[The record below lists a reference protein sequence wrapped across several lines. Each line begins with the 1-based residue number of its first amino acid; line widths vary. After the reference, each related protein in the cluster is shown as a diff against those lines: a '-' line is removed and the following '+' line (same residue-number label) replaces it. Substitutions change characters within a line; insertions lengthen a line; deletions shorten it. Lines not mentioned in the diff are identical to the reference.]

1 MSADLGDIIRVV
13 DLVGVAVNGL
23 LGGEIARRERL
34 DPIGFAVLG
43 ILSALGGGMLRD
55 TLLQR
60 GTPVA
65 LTDPWYLVVAL
76 FAALVAFVVPFEGR
90 TWNAIY
96 PSLDGLALGTW
107 AAVGTQKALLLDIH
121 WFPAIL
127 LGVLTACGGGVV
139 RDVML
144 GSVPAILQ
152 RSELYA
158 TAAFAGGASFVLLQL
173 VTTDPLASLGALLI
187 GGGVC
192 DLARRRG
199 WMLPTEPKWRPSRV
213 HRR

>member
-1 MSADLGDIIRVV
+1 MTQPSTIDRLRPLLIGA
-13 DLVGVAVNGL
+13 VA
-23 LGGEIARRERL
+23 
-34 DPIGFAVLG
+34 
-43 ILSALGGGMLRD
+43 
-55 TLLQR
+55 
-60 GTPVA
+60 
-65 LTDPWYLVVAL
+65 VVAL
-76 FAALVAFVVPFEGR
+76 PFLLR
-90 TWNAIY
+90 TLGL
-96 PSLDGLALGTW
+96 SLNTGTWMLGLAV
-107 AAVGTQKALLLDIH
+107 AATALAYIIYFEILKRSGATNLMLVT
-121 WFPAIL
+121 FLVPVSAIL

-158 TAAFAGGASFVLLQL
+158 TAAFAGGASFVLLEL
-173 VTTDPLASLGALLI
+173 VTADPLASLGALLI